1 MKQFRCGDI
10 LPGCPWAAQ
19 GSEEEIFAQ
28 LAAHALDDH
37 GVAHVSDELVGQVRE
52 HIHAVV

>member
-19 GSEEEIFAQ
+19 GSEDEIFAQ
-28 LAAHALDDH
+28 LAVHALIDH
-37 GVAHVSDELVGQVRE
+37 AVPEVSDELAGQVRE
-52 HIHAVV
+52 HIHALV